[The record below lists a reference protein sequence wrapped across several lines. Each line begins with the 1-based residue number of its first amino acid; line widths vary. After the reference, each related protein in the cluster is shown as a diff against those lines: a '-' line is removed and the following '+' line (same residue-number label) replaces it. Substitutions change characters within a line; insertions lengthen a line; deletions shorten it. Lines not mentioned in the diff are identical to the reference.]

1 MSLYVLFINVDICV
15 LCCRKV
21 FKSRLNFP
29 QDVVIDYEVGSGN
42 KYTNI
47 YVTSMYSLTLCVC
60 VMLPERHQWKPE
72 VEAASV
78 MLRMLPV
85 DLQSPASQPRPLPIY
100 SAQF

>member
-1 MSLYVLFINVDICV
+1 MSLYVLFLNVDICV

-47 YVTSMYSLTLCVC
+47 CDKHVLADTLRLRYVART
-60 VMLPERHQWKPE
+60 PP
-72 VEAASV
+72 VEACSRGRLGNVENA
-78 MLRMLPV
+78 
-85 DLQSPASQPRPLPIY
+85 PR
-100 SAQF
+100 